1 MLRYAI
7 RPGDLHSPE
16 VIALLE
22 YHRAEMHR
30 WSPPENVHALPV
42 TRLREE
48 DVTFF
53 SAFDGDHLAA
63 IGAIRALDPTR
74 GELKSMRAAPPYRGR
89 GAGQA
94 ILLALIEEA
103 RQRGYQWL
111 GLETGRAEAFQPAW
125 SLYRKHGFGECPAF
139 GDYEA
144 NDFSLCM
151 ERFL

>member
-63 IGAIRALDPTR
+63 IGANRALDPTR
-74 GELKSMRAAPPYRGR
+74 GALKPMRAARPYRGR
-89 GAGQA
+89 GGGQA
-94 ILLALIEEA
+94 SRLALI
-103 RQRGYQWL
+103 
-111 GLETGRAEAFQPAW
+111 
-125 SLYRKHGFGECPAF
+125 
-139 GDYEA
+139 
-144 NDFSLCM
+144 
-151 ERFL
+151 